1 LAIELKRRMARQ
13 FNQARFAEAMHTAEL
28 AAGKVTPQFKP
39 LFMAFRDLFE
49 GYFRWSVFD
58 YNKAAGQVR
67 KGHAALQ
74 GMVPLLGDGALMRFS
89 QSLEADVQRLDQIKS
104 AFSPL
109 QNNKTVE
116 PQAARALVQDLI
128 INAVRAVR
136 LGSRADDG
144 VARLYSAVEK
154 LAKIAL
160 REQGIDNSAA
170 QAEQIP
176 EALRES
182 YVARYQDDSDGSLR
196 FGLDASF
203 RLLEALG
210 DPLGG
215 KYLACEKDL
224 SGVLGVR
231 NSSLMVHGW
240 APVKEETFNKMLEIT
255 LGFIDLQEEQLPD
268 LPNLAFDGM

>member
-1 LAIELKRRMARQ
+1 
-13 FNQARFAEAMHTAEL
+13 
-28 AAGKVTPQFKP
+28 
-39 LFMAFRDLFE
+39 
-49 GYFRWSVFD
+49 
-58 YNKAAGQVR
+58 
-67 KGHAALQ
+67 
-74 GMVPLLGDGALMRFS
+74 
-89 QSLEADVQRLDQIKS
+89 
-104 AFSPL
+104 
-109 QNNKTVE
+109 
-116 PQAARALVQDLI
+116 
-128 INAVRAVR
+128 VR